1 MGEGDG
7 EGNAQRWLLETAV
20 ARGPRFD
27 ATHGP
32 GVCRALPCFSQEI
45 SLFESRQNTRREFAQ
60 RRSFRSTYCYGTGR
74 VPVFGSCL
82 FMRITYC

>member
-1 MGEGDG
+1 MGEGG
-7 EGNAQRWLLETAV
+7 REGNAQRWLLESAV

-45 SLFESRQNTRREFAQ
+45 SLFESCQNTRREFCTAQ
-60 RRSFRSTYCYGTGR
+60 I
-74 VPVFGSCL
+74 L
-82 FMRITYC
+82 